1 MKSSLSLVPVKTCV
15 KRQVLTSVSADETHT
30 LICGCSCF
38 LRRRGKMFVGVH
50 GNELDWQTTAAAT
63 LTIYFKLNKHH
74 ASPSGKGWRGLM
86 GILDEESPKIQL
98 LWFPQDTF
106 KM

>member
-1 MKSSLSLVPVKTCV
+1 
-15 KRQVLTSVSADETHT
+15 
-30 LICGCSCF
+30 
-38 LRRRGKMFVGVH
+38 MFVEVH
-50 GNELDWQTTAAAT
+50 GNEPDWQTTAAAT

-74 ASPSGKGWRGLM
+74 ASPSGKGSRGLM